1 MKIYG
6 DYRMTESMIA
16 FYGTNLG
23 HFNQY
28 LINKDDVLE
37 IHREFHDLFESD
49 EDVAYYEICVPGVAE
64 LLMVKAAERENKVKK
79 LSNED
84 FQFVLQEY
92 DQRIWTVQDDPDK
105 KIYLPWRVDSMKRFW
120 KHQDDP
126 LDIPF

>member
-6 DYRMTESMIA
+6 DYRMTESMIE

-64 LLMVKAAERENKVKK
+64 LLMVKAAELENKVKSFRTK
-79 LSNED
+79 TSNS
-84 FQFVLQEY
+84 FFRNMTKGFGLFKMIQ
-92 DQRIWTVQDDPDK
+92 IK
-105 KIYLPWRVDSMKRFW
+105 KSTFRGG
-120 KHQDDP
+120 
-126 LDIPF
+126 